1 MTFGKVIEF
10 DSDTSGNL
18 VDVSVAQMLNG
29 FLAAP
34 LECYLQI
41 QYFTGDIF
49 TPKFL
54 LFSHQNFCFFTPKFF
69 LFFAPNFEID
79 REKD

>member
-1 MTFGKVIEF
+1 VTFGKVIEF

-49 TPKFL
+49 LHQIFFIFL
-54 LFSHQNFCFFTPKFF
+54 HQILK
-69 LFFAPNFEID
+69 LL
-79 REKD
+79 EKD